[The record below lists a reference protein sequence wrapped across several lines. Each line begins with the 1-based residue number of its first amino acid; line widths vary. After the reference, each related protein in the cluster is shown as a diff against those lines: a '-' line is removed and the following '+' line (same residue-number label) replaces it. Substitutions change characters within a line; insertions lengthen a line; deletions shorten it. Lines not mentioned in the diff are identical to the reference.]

1 MESEGETGMKDD
13 TQHFALER
21 MELLLK
27 IGKSGVGGGISMLAT
42 HEY

>member
-1 MESEGETGMKDD
+1 MKDD
-13 TQHFALER
+13 AQHFALER

-27 IGKSGVGGGISMLAT
+27 IGKSRVGGGVSMFTT